1 MPKMK
6 THRGAAKRFKTTGTG
21 KIRRRSAGLNHIL
34 EKKSPARKR
43 RLHGSTELAPGDAD
57 RIKRM
62 LGK

>member
-6 THRGAAKRFKTTGTG
+6 TSKTAAKRFKTTGTG
-21 KIRRRSAGLNHIL
+21 KITRRRANLNHML

-43 RLHGSTELAPGDAD
+43 RLSGNTELAPGDSD